1 MPYVIPSPRGAGG
14 VVGVRCDEP
23 ARPVLYSRTFGDA
36 PLSHI
41 ESRNSQPKNLNLI
54 PATFSTALKRAM
66 VTTTTAHVHTYEHDA
81 WRIKKLFVH
90 GHVILWLFSNLGLA
104 DSPSMYLLD
113 N

>member
-23 ARPVLYSRTFGDA
+23 ARPLLYSRTFGDA

-66 VTTTTAHVHTYEHDA
+66 VTTTAHVQVHTNTMHGES
-81 WRIKKLFVH
+81 KNSLFMAMSYY
-90 GHVILWLFSNLGLA
+90 GFLA
-104 DSPSMYLLD
+104 I
-113 N
+113 

>member
-23 ARPVLYSRTFGDA
+23 ARPLLYSRTFGDA

-54 PATFSTALKRAM
+54 PATFSTALKRA
-66 VTTTTAHVHTYEHDA
+66 VVTTTAHVHTNTMHGES
-81 WRIKKLFVH
+81 KNSLFMAMSYY
-90 GHVILWLFSNLGLA
+90 GFLA
-104 DSPSMYLLD
+104 I
-113 N
+113 